1 MIKIRSRLPLV
12 ATLALLLCSPAYPQV
27 TAAPI
32 AAVTPKAQGEALPW
46 LYKGSD
52 VPVDKSW
59 TFGVLPNGLRYAVK
73 NNVVPSGQVSI
84 RVRIDAGALYEK
96 DDEQGF
102 AHLIEHLSFRGST
115 YVPDGEAKRI
125 WQRFG
130 ATFGSDSNAQTTAT
144 QTVYKLDLPNA
155 SPDTLKES
163 VKILSGM
170 IRGPRIVPNALNA
183 ERAIV
188 LAEQREGSG
197 AQMRYSDAMRSHLF
211 KGQRL
216 GIRSTIGTTAN
227 LEAAD
232 ANRLKAFHDRWYRPE
247 NAVVV
252 MAGDAEPAVLEALVK
267 QYFSDW
273 RGQGPLVPAPDF
285 GAPDATPEAKASS
298 AKIIVEPTL
307 PLNATIAY
315 LRPWHQKNDTIVYNQ
330 QILTDLLALR
340 IINRRLETAAR
351 SGASYI
357 FADVSQDDI
366 SRSADAT
373 IIGITP
379 VADKWEQ
386 AIADVRAVIADAT
399 QHAPS
404 VVDIDRERKLFA
416 DALRTGLDSYPF
428 EAAAK
433 QADDI
438 VGAVDIRETVAS
450 PKTVV
455 DVYDAMK
462 DQLTPQRLLEASQ
475 ALFKSEATRIFLS
488 SPKPADAGEARLAA
502 ALSAPVAANGGA
514 RLAEGTMTFKQLPKL
529 GTPGKIVSTESNKR
543 FGVETLTLS
552 NGVKALL
559 YPNQAESDQI
569 RILVRF
575 GKGYQAISPQAKN
588 LLWTGDLVFGEN
600 GIGKIKRT
608 QIDQMV
614 NGRRIMLDFGIDNDA
629 FQFSSTTRPEDMA
642 DQLTLIATKL
652 EHPGWDPAPVERAKA
667 VAKSG
672 YDSFEMSANSVLQR
686 DLDYQL
692 RSGDLRWKSPGRE
705 AIAAL
710 TPEEFKKFWEPLW
723 GQGPVDV
730 AIFGDFDRAAAI
742 AALQKSFGAMK
753 PRKLPVSLPLA
764 LEMKFPDAATSPV
777 RLTHKGPENQVAA
790 LVAWPTGG
798 GLDRITESR
807 ELEILAAIFRDRLFE
822 KFRSEQAASY
832 SPDMVNNWPDDF
844 ASGGYL
850 MAYTQVRPEDVD
862 KFYAFANQ
870 VAKDLIKTPVT
881 ADELQRAVEPIKQYI
896 GRASSG
902 NTFWLQQLKGA
913 AFNPERFVALGHLY
927 SDFTNVTPARLQ
939 ALAAQYFRDDKA
951 WKLTVQ
957 PEKLGVEKTANR

>member
-1 MIKIRSRLPLV
+1 MIKTRSRLPTM
-12 ATLALLLCSPAYPQV
+12 AALALSLFSPAYAQQA
-27 TAAPI
+27 AAP
-32 AAVTPKAQGEALPW
+32 ASSKTAEQAETLPW

-84 RVRIDAGALYEK
+84 RVRIDAGALHEK

-155 SPDTLKES
+155 TSETLKES

-170 IRGPRIVPNALNA
+170 IRGPRIEADALNA
-183 ERAIV
+183 ERSIV

-197 AQMRYSDAMRSHLF
+197 AQMRYSDAMRAHLF

-216 GIRSTIGTTAN
+216 GTRSTIGTTAN

-232 ANRLKAFHDRWYRPE
+232 AAGLKAFHDRWYRPE

-252 MAGDAEPAVLEALVK
+252 MAGDADPAVLEGLVK

-273 RGQGPLVPAPDF
+273 RGLGPVTPAPDF
-285 GAPDATPEAKASS
+285 GAPDAAADTAKVIA
-298 AKIIVEPTL
+298 EPTL

-379 VADKWEQ
+379 IGDKWEQ

-404 VVDIDRERKLFA
+404 QVDIDRERKLFA

-455 DVYDAMK
+455 DVYDAMQS
-462 DQLTPQRLLEASQ
+462 QLTPGRLLEASKS
-475 ALFKSEATRIFLS
+475 LFEARATRIFLS
-488 SPKPADAGEARLAA
+488 SPKSEDAGETRLAA

-514 RLAEGTMTFKQLPKL
+514 RLAEGAMTFKQLPKL
-529 GTPGKIVSTESNKR
+529 GKPGKIIASESNKR

-575 GKGYQAISPQAKN
+575 GKGYQAVSPQAKN

-614 NGRRIMLDFGIDNDA
+614 LGRRIMLDFGIDNDA

-642 DQLTLIATKL
+642 DQLTLIAAKL

-692 RSGDLRWKSPGRE
+692 RSGDLRWKSPDRD
-705 AIAAL
+705 AIAGL
-710 TPEEFKKFWEPLW
+710 TPVEFKKFWEPLW

-730 AIFGDFDRAAAI
+730 AIFGDFKREAAI

-753 PRKLPVSLPLA
+753 PRK
-764 LEMKFPDAATSPV
+764 EKFPDPTTSPV

-862 KFYAFANQ
+862 KFYAFADQ

-913 AFNPERFVALGHLY
+913 AFNPERFAALGHLY

-951 WKLTVQ
+951 WKLTVR
-957 PEKLGVEKTANR
+957 PEKVARLGAAR